1 MNHSP
6 KNNLPKYYHLR
17 SFTEKNSTIIPKKSP
32 LSSYNSSV
40 NLNKNGTNLSM
51 SHSWIS
57 ALITMSIVFIIFIIF
72 ALVIK
77 RTDGPL
83 CSKKKNIS
91 QQDKDIA
98 KNGKKKK
105 NAENRLGK

>member
-6 KNNLPKYYHLR
+6 KNNLSKYY
-17 SFTEKNSTIIPKKSP
+17 KSA

-40 NLNKNGTNLSM
+40 NLNKNGTNFSI

-83 CSKKKNIS
+83 FSKKKNIS

-98 KNGKKKK
+98 KNDKKEK
-105 NAENRLGK
+105 NPENRLGK

>member
-17 SFTEKNSTIIPKKSP
+17 SFTEKNSTIIPKKSA

-40 NLNKNGTNLSM
+40 NLNKNGINLSM

-57 ALITMSIVFIIFIIF
+57 ALITISIVFIIFIIF

-98 KNGKKKK
+98 KNDKKKK